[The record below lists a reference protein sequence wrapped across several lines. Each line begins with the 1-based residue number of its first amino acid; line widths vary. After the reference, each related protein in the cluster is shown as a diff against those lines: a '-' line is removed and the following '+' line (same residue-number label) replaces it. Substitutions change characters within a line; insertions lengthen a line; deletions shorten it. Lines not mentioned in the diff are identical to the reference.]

1 MDLFVVLVA
10 VVGGVI
16 AGAFVVW
23 LMLARLGAG
32 GLSEQRIRDM
42 FASLSQEALRANS
55 SDFNERARREIET
68 LTAPL
73 KASLDEQQRKLE
85 ELERER
91 QKAYGSIDQQL
102 RRMTEDQR
110 LLQQETARLVSSLR
124 QPQIR
129 GRWGEIQLRKVVELA
144 GMSEHCDFVEQ
155 ERITNEGKAQRPDLV
170 VRLPNQRVVAVDA
183 KAPLDAY
190 LKAHECQD
198 DSEAGKYLK
207 EHAERIKNH
216 IKEMGKRDYQ
226 SAIDGA
232 FEFLVLFIPGEPF
245 YRAALEHDPEL
256 IDFAFQHKVV
266 LASPT
271 TLIVLLRTI
280 AHGWREARLAE
291 NARKIRDEGEKV
303 YRALNGV
310 AEHVGK
316 LGKALGDSVSRYNA
330 MIGGLERTLF
340 LSAKRL
346 RELDIGSAEPQ
357 VPETIE
363 DAPRPFSRPE
373 LLEASMNGDEGA
385 STDRLNGH
393 MPGASNEIL
402 NGRLPMDVPVQEPG
416 QPTPT
421 LRRLRRNGAGETGHA

>member
-1 MDLFVVLVA
+1 MDVFVVIVA

-16 AGAFVVW
+16 AGAFVAW
-23 LMLARLGAG
+23 LMLARLGAN

-42 FASLSQEALRANS
+42 FASIGQEALRTNS
-55 SDFNERARREIET
+55 NDFNERARREIET
-68 LTAPL
+68 LTVPL

-91 QKAYGSIDQQL
+91 QKAYGTIEQQL
-102 RRMTEDQR
+102 HRMTQDQR

-124 QPQIR
+124 QPQVR
-129 GRWGEIQLRKVVELA
+129 GRWGEIQLRRVVELA

-155 ERITNEGKAQRPDLV
+155 EPITSAGKAQRPDLV

-198 DSEAGKYLK
+198 DSKAGEYLK
-207 EHAERIKNH
+207 EHAKRIRDH
-216 IKEMGKRDYQ
+216 IKEMAKRDYQ
-226 SAIDGA
+226 SAIGGA

-256 IDFAFQHKVV
+256 IDFAFQHNVV

-303 YRALNGV
+303 YKALSGV
-310 AEHVGK
+310 AEHVGR
-316 LGKALGDSVSRYNA
+316 LGKALGESVAKYNA
-330 MIGGLERTLF
+330 TIGG
-340 LSAKRL
+340 AGAHA
-346 RELDIGSAEPQ
+346 I
-357 VPETIE
+357 PECK
-363 DAPRPFSRPE
+363 APARS
-373 LLEASMNGDEGA
+373 
-385 STDRLNGH
+385 GH
-393 MPGASNEIL
+393 RQHRASNPRVYRGGAPLIYSL
-402 NGRLPMDVPVQEPG
+402 RIVDPARQWRGRRFGGKCQWSS
-416 QPTPT
+416 
-421 LRRLRRNGAGETGHA
+421 A

>member
-10 VVGGVI
+10 VAGGVI
-16 AGAFVVW
+16 AGAFVAW
-23 LMLARLGAG
+23 LMLARLGVN

-55 SDFNERARREIET
+55 SDFNERARREIEA

-73 KASLDEQQRKLE
+73 KATLDEQQRKLE
-85 ELERER
+85 DLERER
-91 QKAYGSIDQQL
+91 QKAYGSIEQQL
-102 RRMTEDQR
+102 HRMTQDQR

-129 GRWGEIQLRKVVELA
+129 GRWGEIQLRRVVELA
-144 GMSEHCDFVEQ
+144 GMSEHCDFAEQ
-155 ERITNEGKAQRPDLV
+155 ESVSSGGKAQRPDLV
-170 VRLPNQRVVAVDA
+170 VRLPNQRVIVVDA

-198 DSEAGKYLK
+198 DGEAGKYLK
-207 EHAERIKNH
+207 EHADRIKNH

-271 TLIVLLRTI
+271 TLIALLRTI
-280 AHGWREARLAE
+280 AQGWREARLAE

-303 YRALNGV
+303 YRALSRV
-310 AEHVGK
+310 AEHVGN
-316 LGKALGDSVSRYNA
+316 LGKALGGSVAKYNDL
-330 MIGGLERTLF
+330 IGSLDRTLF
-340 LSAKRL
+340 QSAKRL
-346 RELDIGSAEPQ
+346 RELDIGNDELQ
-357 VPETIE
+357 IPETIE
-363 DAPRPFSRPE
+363 DAPRSFSRPE
-373 LLEASMNGDEGA
+373 LLGASVNGNEGA
-385 STDRLNGH
+385 LPDMLNRH
-393 MPGASNEIL
+393 LSDASNETL
-402 NGRLPMDVPVQEPG
+402 NGRLPEGVPAQEAG
-416 QPTPT
+416 QARPA
-421 LRRLRRNGAGETGHA
+421 LRRLRPNGTGEMGHP

>member
-1 MDLFVVLVA
+1 MDVFVVIVA

-16 AGAFVVW
+16 AGAFVAW
-23 LMLARLGAG
+23 LMLARLGAN

-42 FASLSQEALRANS
+42 FASIGQEALRTNS
-55 SDFNERARREIET
+55 NDFNERARREIET

-73 KASLDEQQRKLE
+73 KATLDEQQRKLD

-91 QKAYGSIDQQL
+91 QKAYGSIEQQL
-102 RRMTEDQR
+102 YRMTEDQR

-124 QPQIR
+124 QPQVR
-129 GRWGEIQLRKVVELA
+129 GRWGEIQLRRVVELA

-155 ERITNEGKAQRPDLV
+155 EPITSAGKAQRPDLV

-198 DSEAGKYLK
+198 DSKAGEYLK
-207 EHAERIKNH
+207 EHAKRIRDH
-216 IKEMGKRDYQ
+216 IKEMAKRDYQ
-226 SAIDGA
+226 SAIGGA
-232 FEFLVLFIPGEPF
+232 FELLVLFIPGEPF

-256 IDFAFQHKVV
+256 IDFAFQHNVV

-303 YRALNGV
+303 YKALSGV
-310 AEHVGK
+310 AEHVGR
-316 LGKALGDSVSRYNA
+316 LGKALGESVEKYNA
-330 MIGGLERTLF
+330 TIGGLERTLF

-346 RELDIGSAEPQ
+346 RELDIGNTELQ
-357 VPETIE
+357 IPELIE
-363 DAPRPFSRPE
+363 GAPRLFTRSE
-373 LLEASMNGDEGA
+373 LLTPPANGEEGA
-385 STDRLNGH
+385 SRESANGH
-393 MPGASNEIL
+393 LPDASHVTPDAHLRE
-402 NGRLPMDVPVQEPG
+402 DVSAQESTHSRPA
-416 QPTPT
+416 
-421 LRRLRRNGAGETGHA
+421 LRRLRRDGA

>member
-16 AGAFVVW
+16 AGAFVAW
-23 LMLARLGAG
+23 LMLARLGAN

-42 FASLSQEALRANS
+42 FASVSQEALRANS
-55 SDFNERARREIET
+55 SDFNERARRELEA

-73 KASLDEQQRKLE
+73 KATLDEQQRKLE
-85 ELERER
+85 DLERER
-91 QKAYGSIDQQL
+91 QKAYGSIEQQL
-102 RRMTEDQR
+102 HRMTQDQR

-124 QPQIR
+124 QPQVR

-144 GMSEHCDFVEQ
+144 GMSEHCDFMEQ
-155 ERITNEGKAQRPDLV
+155 ERINNDGKAQRPDLV
-170 VRLPNQRVVAVDA
+170 VRLPNQRVIAVDA

-190 LKAHECQD
+190 LNAHECQD
-198 DSEAGKYLK
+198 ESEAGKYLK
-207 EHAERIKNH
+207 EHANRIKNH
-216 IKEMGKRDYQ
+216 ITSMAKRDYQ

-280 AHGWREARLAE
+280 AHGWREVRLAE

-303 YRALNGV
+303 YKALSNV
-310 AEHVGK
+310 AEHVGR
-316 LGKALGDSVSRYNA
+316 LGKALGDSVARYNA
-330 MIGGLERTLF
+330 MNRRSG
-340 LSAKRL
+340 AH
-346 RELDIGSAEPQ
+346 A
-357 VPETIE
+357 VPERK
-363 DAPRPFSRPE
+363 APARAGHRQCRAASPRNDRGRAS
-373 LLEASMNGDEGA
+373 LL
-385 STDRLNGH
+385 
-393 MPGASNEIL
+393 
-402 NGRLPMDVPVQEPG
+402 
-416 QPTPT
+416 QPP
-421 LRRLRRNGAGETGHA
+421 RIAGGVGERQ

>member
-16 AGAFVVW
+16 AGAFVAW

-42 FASLSQEALRANS
+42 FASVSQEALRANS
-55 SDFNERARREIET
+55 SDFNERARREIEA

-73 KASLDEQQRKLE
+73 KATLDEQQRKLE
-85 ELERER
+85 DLERER
-91 QKAYGSIDQQL
+91 QKAYGSIEQQL
-102 RRMTEDQR
+102 HRMTQDQR

-124 QPQIR
+124 QPQVR

-155 ERITNEGKAQRPDLV
+155 EHTTSGGKAQRPDLV
-170 VRLPNQRVVAVDA
+170 VRLPNQRVIVVDA

-207 EHAERIKNH
+207 EHADRIKNH
-216 IKEMGKRDYQ
+216 IKEMVKRDYQ
-226 SAIDGA
+226 SAINGA

-271 TLIVLLRTI
+271 TLIALLRTI

-303 YRALNGV
+303 YKALNGI
-310 AEHVGK
+310 ADHVGK
-316 LGKALGDSVSRYNA
+316 LGKALGEGVAKYNA
-330 MIGGLERTLF
+330 LIGGLERTLF

-346 RELDIGSAEPQ
+346 RELDIGNDDPQ
-357 VPETIE
+357 IPETIE
-363 DAPRPFSRPE
+363 GAPRPFSRPE
-373 LLEASMNGDEGA
+373 LLGA
-385 STDRLNGH
+385 SVSGNENALTDTLNGH
-393 MPGASNEIL
+393 LPDASNETL
-402 NGRLPMDVPVQEPG
+402 NGRLPEDATAQEPG
-416 QPTPT
+416 PRGPA
-421 LRRLRRNGAGETGHA
+421 LRRLRRNGAGEVEHA